1 MPRSL
6 FSPLGD
12 RSAVREGGESEGKK
26 ENEVQVGCIRRL
38 EKVSETDGRK
48 QSETRRRR
56 RSGGGSIAASITSG
70 ERADSSEAICLSFRA
85 NLLRPGSPLSPF
97 PYALFLLRS
106 KPPSLP
112 PSPPPASASCAPLRL
127 FVSLALFSTPHHSA
141 TPHPTNVPHKTWYQR
156 SSNGDLQSLQAP
168 LSR

>member
-1 MPRSL
+1 M
-6 FSPLGD
+6 
-12 RSAVREGGESEGKK
+12 
-26 ENEVQVGCIRRL
+26 
-38 EKVSETDGRK
+38 DGRK
-48 QSETRRRR
+48 QSEIRRRRRKRR
-56 RSGGGSIAASITSG
+56 RSGGGGGSSIAASITSG

-85 NLLRPGSPLSPF
+85 NLLRPGSSLSPF
-97 PYALFLLRS
+97 PFALFLLRS
-106 KPPSLP
+106 KPPPLS
-112 PSPPPASASCAPLRL
+112 PSVLSCAPLRL